1 MTRAT
6 RKRTSVRPRT
16 PAGTPLDVTALE
28 AVDRFARVLARCGC
42 SASDILEAFREA
54 CDRLPRTNPAAP
66 RQAQRELSVAPHI
79 LTVWFSDA
87 LYLDRSGRPIRLRAR
102 GAAPSLEALIHRVDP
117 TLRVADVL
125 RYLKRTNALIRHG
138 ALYAP
143 RRRTLSLRGHQPVSF
158 RNLRSLVGL
167 LRNLDHN
174 LQPKRAARGWFEY
187 SAENPL
193 FPARARAAL
202 DTRLDDVGM
211 KFLHEIDTYMHRRE
225 VERAPGERTVRMS
238 VGVYRFEDDGTEE
251 PAPAQK
257 RGRRGRRPGRRKG
270 RRSG

>member
-6 RKRTSVRPRT
+6 RKLLSGRPR
-16 PAGTPLDVTALE
+16 AQEGTPLDATALE

-42 SASDILEAFREA
+42 SASDILDAVRDA
-54 CDRLPRTNPAAP
+54 CDRLPRRNPAAP
-66 RQAQRELSVAPHI
+66 RHAQRELSVAPHV

-87 LYLDRSGRPIRLRAR
+87 LYLDRSGRPIRLPAR
-102 GAAPSLEALIHRVDP
+102 GAAPSLEAIIKRVDP
-117 TLRVADVL
+117 TLSVADVL
-125 RYLKRTNALIRHG
+125 RYLKRTNALVRHG
-138 ALYAP
+138 SLYAP

-174 LQPKRAARGWFEY
+174 LQPKSTARSWFEY
-187 SAENPL
+187 SAENPS

-202 DTRLDDVGM
+202 DARLDDVGM

-238 VGVYRFEDDGTEE
+238 VGVYRFEDDGKE

-257 RGRRGRRPGRRKG
+257 RGRRSRRPGRRKE